1 MNRGAEKLREA
12 LSEHGAKIALA
23 KQVGVKPYQVSHWL
37 GGERKPDTKQR
48 AFLEDKLGIGWRL
61 WDDEFKSVARKRGR
75 AA

>member
-12 LSEHGAKIALA
+12 LTEHGSKVALA
-23 KQVGVKPYQVSHWL
+23 NDAGVKPYQVSHWL

-61 WDDEFKSVARKRGR
+61 WDEELKPAAKPRRRVA
-75 AA
+75 